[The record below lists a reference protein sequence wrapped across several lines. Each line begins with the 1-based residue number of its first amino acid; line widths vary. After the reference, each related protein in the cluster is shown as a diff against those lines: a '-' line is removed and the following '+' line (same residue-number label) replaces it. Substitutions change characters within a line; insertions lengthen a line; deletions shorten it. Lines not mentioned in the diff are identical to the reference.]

1 MLLLR
6 IYVIDFDRLIKEI
19 TWREYFRRHPDKE
32 HPVEALDIS
41 NKKLNRGEKNQCPL
55 RWQANAIDALHEGA
69 ENYLIGLL
77 EDANLLALHVRRIT
91 VQPRDIQLARHIR
104 GNVEWWRTEYRLQE
118 SS

>member
-6 IYVIDFDRLIKEI
+6 IYIIDFDRLIKEI

-32 HPVEALDIS
+32 HPVEAPDIS
-41 NKKLNRGEKNQCPL
+41 NKKLNSREKNQCPL

-69 ENYLIGLL
+69 KNYLIGLL
-77 EDANLLALHVRRIT
+77 EDVNLLALHVRRIT